1 MEGGRKERRGIDD
14 LFGGGVGVRKE
25 GDGRRRQGDGRR
37 MKGEEWRSDNPQL
50 ELGGPLFLSPC
61 RASNSSVQGQFSSS
75 C

>member
-37 MKGEEWRSDNPQL
+37 MKGEERGIDDL
-50 ELGGPLFLSPC
+50 
-61 RASNSSVQGQFSSS
+61 
-75 C
+75 